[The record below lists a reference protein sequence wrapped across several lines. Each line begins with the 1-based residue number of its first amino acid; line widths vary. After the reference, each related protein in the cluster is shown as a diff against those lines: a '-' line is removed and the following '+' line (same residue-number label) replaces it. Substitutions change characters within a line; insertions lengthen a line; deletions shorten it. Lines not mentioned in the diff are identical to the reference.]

1 MSSAPIWSIYRV
13 QCTAYYL
20 LSVRKREDFCFLSF
34 LLRSIYS
41 IHTVRGTL
49 TRYCYLLHSTVRL
62 RLRVFFRIF
71 VLDSPICVVRCV
83 PECGKRWRKVYCSI
97 SWRSFLSA
105 TCSDAFVSSSSAR
118 VVYSSNGSC
127 NPGSCSDSDGMPT
140 GSAFSGAWTPC
151 DASRL
156 VECPRCSPPC

>member
-1 MSSAPIWSIYRV
+1 MVDLPSSMYCILFTECKEARRFLFSLFSPKIYLQYTYSTRN
-13 QCTAYYL
+13 AYSL
-20 LSVRKREDFCFLSF
+20 L
-34 LLRSIYS
+34 LLTTQY
-41 IHTVRGTL
+41 
-49 TRYCYLLHSTVRL
+49 TVRL